1 MLDALIVGAGP
12 AGLTAALYLAR
23 YRRRLRLV
31 DAGDSRA
38 RYIPVSHNT
47 PGFARGV
54 GGEALLAELREQAAR
69 YGARAEAATV
79 RELARAAHGFVA
91 TIGGETVQAANVVL
105 ATGVVDTLPALP
117 GVEAAVHA
125 GLVRICPVC
134 DAYETTGKRVAVYG
148 APDAACAHARY
159 LRTFCT
165 GVTAICDAGQRL
177 PPALRQQM
185 LDAGIE
191 VLEDVASLAI
201 EDGAVVVT
209 AADGGRHRFDALYP
223 FLGAAARSELAT
235 ALGATVDAGGE
246 LEVDRHQQT
255 SVPGLYA
262 VGDIVS
268 GLNQISV
275 AVGQAALAATAIHNR
290 LPHNPM

>member
-1 MLDALIVGAGP
+1 MLDALIIGAGP

-69 YGARAEAATV
+69 YGAHAEAATV
-79 RELARAAHGFVA
+79 RTLSRDPEGFVA
-91 TIGGETVQAANVVL
+91 TIGGESVHAANVVL

-117 GVEAAVHA
+117 GVDAAVHA

-165 GVTAICDAGQRL
+165 GVTALCDAGRPLPAAQRQ
-177 PPALRQQM
+177 AM
-185 LDAGIE
+185 VAAGVAVLD
-191 VLEDVASLAI
+191 DVASLAI
-201 EDGAVVVT
+201 EDDKVVVT
-209 AADGGRHRFDALYP
+209 GTDGGRHRFDALYP

-235 ALGATVDAGGE
+235 ALGAKVDAGGE

-255 SVPGLYA
+255 SVAGLYA
-262 VGDIVS
+262 VGDIAS

-290 LPHNPM
+290 LPHNPL

>member
-54 GGEALLAELREQAAR
+54 GGEALLGELREQAAR
-69 YGARAEAATV
+69 YGAHAEAATV
-79 RELARAAHGFVA
+79 RELSRAPHGFVA
-91 TIGGETVQAANVVL
+91 TIGGETIQAANVVL

-148 APDAACAHARY
+148 APDAACAHAHY

-165 GVTAICDAGQRL
+165 GVTAICDAGQPL
-177 PPALRQQM
+177 PAAQRQQM
-185 LDAGIE
+185 HDAGVD
-191 VLEDVASLAI
+191 VLEDVAALAI
-201 EDGAVVVT
+201 EDGAVIVT
-209 AADGGRHRFDALYP
+209 AEDGSRHRFDALYP

-235 ALGATVDAGGE
+235 AIGAKVDAGGE

-262 VGDIVS
+262 IGDIAS